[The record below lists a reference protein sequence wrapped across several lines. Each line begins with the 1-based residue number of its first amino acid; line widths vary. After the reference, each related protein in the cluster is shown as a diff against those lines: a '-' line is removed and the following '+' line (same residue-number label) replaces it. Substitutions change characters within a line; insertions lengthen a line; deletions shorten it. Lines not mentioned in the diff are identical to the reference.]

1 MNLLARNFDRVE
13 YSSVSSRAEEKFES
27 IPPETVAPT
36 LHLFPEAV
44 HNPEESSEGKLLA
57 AAFESFTRATETL
70 RRSYGLLQKQVKDLT
85 LELHQ
90 KNLEL
95 ERNLREKEEVKNYLN
110 NILESLQTGV
120 VVLDI
125 SGRVRLFN
133 RAAQQ
138 LTGLDS
144 RQVLGAPWQEHL
156 RPYLPPAGLD
166 SFSPGSGQLALE
178 TEFPIRNGG
187 PTDPLMLRVSL
198 APIQDQEDQ
207 VAGVVVL
214 LQDVTRLKHL
224 EQEGQRRSRLLAM
237 GEMAAHMAHEIR
249 NPLGSIEL
257 FATLLR
263 RELDHDPD
271 KRDLAE
277 RISSGVRSLNHILTN
292 LLLFTRSQKPAADR
306 LGANELVAET
316 LQFARYLLEQNRVDL
331 AVDFSSENPQIQG
344 DRELLKQVFL
354 NMILNAVEAMP
365 AGGTLRVSTRL
376 LSRPGIDPNGRPDR
390 GKTDRE
396 IEIGF
401 CDSGVGIPEDHI
413 ARIFDPF
420 FTTKETGTGL
430 GLAIVHNIVAAH
442 GGRVQVSSKPGKG
455 TELTLIFPGGQPA
468 GVSGAHGT

>member
-1 MNLLARNFDRVE
+1 MNLLPRNSGLME
-13 YSSVSSRAEEKFES
+13 YSSLSSRAEEKFEP
-27 IPPETVAPT
+27 IPSETVAPT
-36 LHLFPEAV
+36 LRLLPEAV
-44 HNPEESSEGKLLA
+44 RNPEESSEGKLLA

-70 RRSYGLLQKQVKDLT
+70 RRSYGLLQKRVKDLT
-85 LELHQ
+85 LELQQ

-125 SGRVRLFN
+125 AGRVRLFN

-144 RQVLGAPWQEHL
+144 RQVLGAPWQENL
-156 RPYLPPAGLD
+156 RPYLPPAGFD
-166 SFSPGSGQLALE
+166 SFSPGSGQLVME
-178 TEFPIRNGG
+178 TEFPIRNRGF
-187 PTDPLMLRVSL
+187 TDSLMLRVSL
-198 APIQDQEDQ
+198 APMQAQEEQ

-292 LLLFTRSQKPAADR
+292 LLLFTRSQKPTADL
-306 LGANELVAET
+306 LGANDLVAET

-331 AVDFSSENPQIQG
+331 GVDFSPENPQIQG

-365 AGGTLRVSTRL
+365 AGGNLRVSTRL
-376 LSRPGIDPNGRPDR
+376 LSCPGIDPGRRQDR
-390 GKTDRE
+390 CKTDRE
-396 IEIGF
+396 VEIGF

-413 ARIFDPF
+413 SRIFDPF
-420 FTTKETGTGL
+420 FTTKDSGTGL

-442 GGRVQVSSKPGKG
+442 GGRVQVNSKPGQG
-455 TELTLIFPGGQPA
+455 TDLTLIFPGGQPA
-468 GVSGAHGT
+468 GVSGAH